1 MKNASVFFS
10 IMASLSIFVAGA
22 MYLAYGYLPH
32 EDFVPIGLSLT
43 AGAGVIVYLILDRVA
58 EL

>member
-1 MKNASVFFS
+1 
-10 IMASLSIFVAGA
+10 MASLSIFVAGA